1 VVVGKLV
8 SKIYPVKNI
17 LVANI
22 PNFSLLNFVLSLFL
36 LFTFTLRYKTE
47 KVWDKASRLD
57 LIFGSTTSLDTTTS
71 GPTIHTLM
79 EAVDQQVKEAAR
91 AAIEAGGAEDSC
103 SDSEETDND
112 DEGLTISLRPSTS
125 GTKAAV
131 DKFLAEP
138 RSTHFLAIRIT
149 DPALVGRL
157 VAVQDAIV
165 AAEPVLSEAVM
176 RPGLFHITLAMLRL
190 EGIAGI
196 QAAVDAVE
204 SFPSTDWPALRRA
217 RRCDGVDDVDQPPVL
232 DIGRLNHF
240 GHRVVYAEVRPRDPH
255 LFDDLVGALRTRL
268 EAAGGGEGGTV
279 SITNNFDFVPHLTLA
294 KVSRPMTRMRRS
306 KYIDE
311 SYYAAHVEEEFGQQ
325 LVDNLQLC
333 IFEAATRYD
342 GFYMTLSQVQL

>member
-1 VVVGKLV
+1 M
-8 SKIYPVKNI
+8 
-17 LVANI
+17 
-22 PNFSLLNFVLSLFL
+22 FL

-57 LIFGSTTSLDTTTS
+57 LIFGSTTSPGTTTTT

-91 AAIEAGGAEDSC
+91 AAVEAGAEDSC
-103 SDSEETDND
+103 SDSEETDDD
-112 DEGLTISLRPSTS
+112 DEGLTISLRPSSS

-165 AAEPVLSEAVM
+165 AAEPVLREAVM

-217 RRCDGVDDVDQPPVL
+217 RRGDDAVLPPPVL

-333 IFEAATRYD
+333 ILEAATRYD